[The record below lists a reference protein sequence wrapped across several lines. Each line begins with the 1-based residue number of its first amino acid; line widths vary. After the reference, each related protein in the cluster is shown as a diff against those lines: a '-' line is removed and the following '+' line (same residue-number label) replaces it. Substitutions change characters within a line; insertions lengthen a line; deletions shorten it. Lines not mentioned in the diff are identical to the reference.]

1 MSADRGNDGLVC
13 VPQVFEKLKDH
24 MLIPVS
30 NMEKVKVDG
39 ALTCCSVLINKK
51 ANI

>member
-1 MSADRGNDGLVC
+1 MSVFSNDRLYLC
-13 VPQVFEKLKDH
+13 FLQVFEKLKDH

-30 NMEKVKVDG
+30 NLEKVKVDG